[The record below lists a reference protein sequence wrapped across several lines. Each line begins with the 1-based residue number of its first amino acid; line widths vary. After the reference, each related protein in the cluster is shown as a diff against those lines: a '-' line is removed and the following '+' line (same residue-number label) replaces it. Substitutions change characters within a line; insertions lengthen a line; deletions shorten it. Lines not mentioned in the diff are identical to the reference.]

1 MAADGKGGFLV
12 RLRLGKLDKL
22 HICQIVKGNFP
33 FLFLPQPYDF
43 SDGGIPNNCFTKGV
57 VPAPD
62 ILLIGFNLGHGNSPF
77 LNNSTGRQH
86 PLLSPLVCLPA
97 KAGGAVNGGAYAP
110 FILTVDWLGGLC

>member
-22 HICQIVKGNFP
+22 LICQIVKGNFP

-43 SDGGIPNNCFTKGV
+43 PDGGIPNNCFTKGV

-62 ILLIGFNLGHGNSPF
+62 ILLIGFNLGHVNSP
-77 LNNSTGRQH
+77 
-86 PLLSPLVCLPA
+86 LSE
-97 KAGGAVNGGAYAP
+97 
-110 FILTVDWLGGLC
+110 